1 MALSR
6 EYRYIVD
13 SFIQSLSSYHLVDF
27 DWSLRLILCDGNS
40 TRRQAAIV
48 RLVLRLE
55 DKKDTPST
63 VVLELTQPQLQHL
76 LEIFDSIDHT
86 LGIINVNM

>member
-27 DWSLRLILCDGNS
+27 DWSLRAG
-40 TRRQAAIV
+40 AAV
-48 RLVLRLE
+48 LVLC
-55 DKKDTPST
+55 S
-63 VVLELTQPQLQHL
+63 
-76 LEIFDSIDHT
+76 
-86 LGIINVNM
+86 